1 MPQVIEVFSRSLAS
15 GTPYEI
21 VQRFRRSDGIY
32 RWFANRGFPVPD
44 AHGRIVR
51 WCVLFTDIDE
61 RKRAEEALAASEGN
75 LKLTIDTIPALA
87 WSARPDGSAE
97 FFNQHYLDFIGL
109 SAEQASGWGWTAAV
123 HPDDLNGVAGA
134 WQRIMTS
141 EEPGE
146 TEARLR
152 RHDGEYRWFLFRANP
167 LRDKSGNIVK
177 WYGVNTDIED
187 RKRAED
193 KARLIIDTALDAVV
207 AMDAQGTITSWNKQA
222 EAVFGWSHTE
232 AIGQRM
238 SDMIIPAQQRMAH
251 ERGLRHFLDTGEGP
265 ILRRRIEVTAV
276 RRSGVEFP
284 VELEV
289 MPVRLGHEWV
299 FSAFIRDITDSRLAH
314 DKLLESELNLRQ
326 MTETIPEMLWSATP
340 EGAVDYCNGR
350 MLDYTGFSA
359 EEVIGNVWTTLLHPD
374 DVDRATQ
381 VWRSCV
387 TTGAP
392 YRVEVRTFHA
402 ADHTY
407 RWCVTNARPL
417 QDDQGRIL
425 KWHGTVVDM
434 HDWKQA
440 QDELR
445 HTQEKFA
452 HMTRMMTIRGT
463 HRVDR
468 TRSQPAVVRHYYQ
481 RGHLSTPA
489 GHRSSERRRRARN
502 RAAHDSRWQS
512 RLRCNHALACSI
524 QQEGIHAGAA

>member
-1 MPQVIEVFSRSLAS
+1 MVRNKHWH
-15 GTPYEI
+15 
-21 VQRFRRSDGIY
+21 RR
-32 RWFANRGFPVPD
+32 P
-44 AHGRIVR
+44 
-51 WCVLFTDIDE
+51 
-61 RKRAEEALAASEGN
+61 EAC
-75 LKLTIDTIPALA
+75 
-87 WSARPDGSAE
+87 R
-97 FFNQHYLDFIGL
+97 
-109 SAEQASGWGWTAAV
+109 
-123 HPDDLNGVAGA
+123 
-134 WQRIMTS
+134 
-141 EEPGE
+141 
-146 TEARLR
+146 
-152 RHDGEYRWFLFRANP
+152 
-167 LRDKSGNIVK
+167 
-177 WYGVNTDIED
+177 
-187 RKRAED
+187 D

-222 EAVFGWSHTE
+222 EAVFGWSNRE

-238 SDMIIPAQQRMAH
+238 SDMIIPAQQRIAH

-276 RRSGVEFP
+276 RRSGAEFP

-314 DKLLESELNLRQ
+314 DKLRESELNLRQ

-350 MLDYTGFSA
+350 LLDYTGFSA

-374 DVDRATQ
+374 DVDRAGR

-417 QDDQGRIL
+417 QDDEGRIL

-440 QDELR
+440 QEELR
-445 HTQEKFA
+445 NTQEKLA
-452 HMTRMMTIRGT
+452 HVTRVMTIGELTASIAHEVNQPLSGIITNAGT
-463 HRVDR
+463 CLRMLGTDPPDVDGARETARR
-468 TRSQPAVVRHYYQ
+468 TIRD
-481 RGHLSTPA
+481 G
-489 GHRSSERRRRARN
+489 N
-502 RAAHDSRWQS
+502 RASDVIT
-512 RLRCNHALACSI
+512 RLRALFSKKEFTRRETSWPPLGRA
-524 QQEGIHAGAA
+524 E